1 VILSPNG
8 SAALRAWLVLAAA
21 IPLLPAAATS
31 APASAPAPAAAPA
44 AQGGSGAQLP
54 EPLKRIAKLYMNL
67 KDEEA
72 YAACNEYLVANPG
85 APQVVEMRARC
96 LKNLGRHDEAVAAL
110 KALPQ
115 RTPSMKLLMAE
126 CLAQT
131 KDGGR
136 EAEQIVNEVAADDP
150 NGVDARITRARVY
163 IAARKFEEAATEL
176 KYAVSQSPK
185 NYEANLLTAWMN
197 DVAGQTERA
206 MQMYRPLCEK
216 PNEYEIA
223 DKHFVRD
230 SAILF
235 AGCFVK
241 MQQYDTAIMLFQ
253 QLVERFP
260 ENMDL
265 VIKLGVL
272 QMMKLKFADAAATL
286 EKGVATAPTNGEMRF
301 RLGDLYRSQDRID
314 DAIAQFEALYALKQ
328 PQYEVLAELR
338 LGELYLTKGVMDK
351 AKLMLETALTVA
363 PDSADV
369 LHANGLLREK
379 LGDAAGAKDAFRKTF
394 AKEPL
399 KFDALYRLSQ
409 VLLKSEDPKEKE
421 EAAQLLERWKK
432 IQPFLQEID
441 LARQQL
447 ALSPMHPLLQT
458 RLASLLNLAGEYDQA
473 KAQIEKAVRISAQS
487 PATFVQMGYIC
498 ANLRDWANAQRAFQR
513 AAQLIRAS
521 KRDAEANADALKK
534 IDGFLEKLKKG
545 EELPLPMGEYNRPG
559 QQPPGDPAAP
569 VGNPPVKKDEGTKDP
584 ADPKKDGNK

>member
-1 VILSPNG
+1 LTVISSTHV
-8 SAALRAWLVLAAA
+8 SAALRAWLALAAFV
-21 IPLLPAAATS
+21 PLLPAA
-31 APASAPAPAAAPA
+31 PAPAPAPA
-44 AQGGSGAQLP
+44 AQGGSAAQLP

-115 RTPSMKLLMAE
+115 RTPSMKLLLAE

-176 KYAVSQSPK
+176 KYAVAQSPK
-185 NYEANLLTAWMN
+185 NYEANLLVAWMS

-216 PNEYEIA
+216 PNEYESA
-223 DKHFVRD
+223 DKQHLMRD

-253 QLVERFP
+253 QLVERYP

-328 PQYEVLAELR
+328 PQYELLAELR

-487 PATFVQMGYIC
+487 PATFVQLGYIC

-521 KRDAEANADALKK
+521 KRDAEANAEALKK

-559 QQPPGDPAAP
+559 QPANPTNPAGDAPAPAADGAP
-569 VGNPPVKKDEGTKDP
+569 V
-584 ADPKKDGNK
+584 KKDGNK

>member
-1 VILSPNG
+1 VISITLF
-8 SAALRAWLVLAAA
+8 SAFAAFSVL
-21 IPLLPAAATS
+21 
-31 APASAPAPAAAPA
+31 APAAPAAPAAA

-72 YAACNEYLVANPG
+72 YAACNEYLVANPNS
-85 APQVVEMRARC
+85 PQVVEMRARC
-96 LKNLGRHDEAVAAL
+96 LKNLGRYDEAIAAL

-115 RTPSMKLLMAE
+115 RTPSMKLLLAE

-136 EAEQIVNEVAADDP
+136 DAEQLVNEVAADDP

-216 PNEYEIA
+216 PNEYEIN
-223 DKHFVRD
+223 DKHLVRD

-265 VIKLGVL
+265 VVKLGVL

-314 DAIAQFEALYALKQ
+314 DAIAQFEALYALHQ

-399 KFDALYRLSQ
+399 KFDALYRLTQ

-458 RLASLLNLAGEYDQA
+458 RLASLLNLAGEYEQA
-473 KAQIEKAVRISAQS
+473 KVQIDKAARISAQS
-487 PATFVQMGYIC
+487 PATFVQMGYIY

-521 KRDAEANADALKK
+521 KRDAEANAEALKK

-559 QQPPGDPAAP
+559 QPANPANPAGDA
-569 VGNPPVKKDEGTKDP
+569 PVKKDEGTKDP
-584 ADPKKDGNK
+584 AGGGGAANPAEPKKDGN

>member
-1 VILSPNG
+1 MISIHFL
-8 SAALRAWLVLAAA
+8 AALAAV
-21 IPLLPAAATS
+21 IPLFPAAA
-31 APASAPAPAAAPA
+31 APAAAPPPA
-44 AQGGSGAQLP
+44 AQGGSAAELP
-54 EPLKRIAKLYMNL
+54 ESLKRIGKLYLNL

-72 YAACNEYLVANPG
+72 YAACNEYLVANPNS
-85 APQVVEMRARC
+85 PQVVEMRAKC
-96 LKNLGRHDEAVAAL
+96 LKHLGRFDEAVAAL

-115 RTPSMKLLMAE
+115 RTPSMKLLLAE

-136 EAEQIVNEVAADDP
+136 EAEQLVNEVAADDP
-150 NGVDARITRARVY
+150 NGVEARITRARVY

-176 KYAVSQSPK
+176 KFAVAQAPK

-216 PNEYEIA
+216 PNEFEIS
-223 DKHFVRD
+223 DKHLVRD

-235 AGCFVK
+235 ASCFVK
-241 MQQYDTAIMLFQ
+241 MQQYDTAIMLFG

-272 QMMKLKFADAAATL
+272 QMMKLQFADAEATFV
-286 EKGVATAPTNGEMRF
+286 KGVATAPQNGEMRW

-314 DAIAQFEALYALKQ
+314 DAIAQFEALYALHQ
-328 PQYEVLAELR
+328 PTYEVLAELR

-363 PDSADV
+363 PDSTDV

-379 LGDAAGAKDAFRKTF
+379 LGDAAGAKEAFRKSF

-399 KFDALYRLSQ
+399 KFDALYRLTQ

-447 ALSPMHPLLQT
+447 ALSPMHSMLQT
-458 RLASLLNLAGEYDQA
+458 RLASLLNLAGEYEPA
-473 KAQIEKAVRISAQS
+473 KAQIDKAIRISAQS

-498 ANLRDWANAQRAFQR
+498 ANLRDWANAQRAFAR

-521 KRDAEANADALKK
+521 KRDAEANAEALKK

-559 QQPPGDPAAP
+559 QPANPANPPGDTPAPAAD
-569 VGNPPVKKDEGTKDP
+569 GAPVKKDGDK
-584 ADPKKDGNK
+584 